1 MFKSSAVKNMMPLAS
16 LAAIIISTVVSA
28 DEDPSLRIESFAII
42 NLRGVSTKLYFKF
55 NIHHANMDLINYLD
69 LTLMVLE
76 RAYIGRFFFLF
87 LASILKHMAHCF
99 NLTHQMEY
107 LLATGTLRSKS
118 GLGLMQVYRF
128 HNHEII

>member
-1 MFKSSAVKNMMPLAS
+1 METPRKFNIAKLSIHRLGSSSVVLRISS
-16 LAAIIISTVVSA
+16 LDSA
-28 DEDPSLRIESFAII
+28 DKDSSLRIESFAMI
-42 NLRGVSTKLYFKF
+42 NLRGVSTKLYF
-55 NIHHANMDLINYLD
+55 NVDGARESLHRRIY
-69 LTLMVLE
+69 
-76 RAYIGRFFFLF
+76 FLF